1 LFTLIALIVSGAAA
15 VMGYSFSRN
24 FVRRRLTYVEA
35 VHGAAVPLL
44 AGTAAAAA
52 AMPVVWILPLIG
64 GGTALLFGAAVAMGV
79 SAGAKDIRRRL
90 SPG

>member
-1 LFTLIALIVSGAAA
+1 MIALIVSAAAA

-24 FVRRRLTYVEA
+24 FVRRRLKYVDV
-35 VHGAAVPLL
+35 VHGGSAPLL
-44 AGTAAAAA
+44 AGVGAAVAAL
-52 AMPVVWILPLIG
+52 PVAWVLPLIG
-64 GGTALLFGAAVAMGV
+64 SGTAILFGAAVAMGV